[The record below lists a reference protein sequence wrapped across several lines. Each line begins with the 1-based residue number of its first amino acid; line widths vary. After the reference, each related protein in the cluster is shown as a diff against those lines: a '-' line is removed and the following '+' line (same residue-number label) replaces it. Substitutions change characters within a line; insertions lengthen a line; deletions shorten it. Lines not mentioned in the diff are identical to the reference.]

1 MRKKKKCICRNTHIK
16 LHKYLANFTSI
27 RSHPVIHTQHNTF
40 HACVDSTCQNDNR
53 THSDH
58 QPAAV
63 LCLNSINAKYV
74 FNKTKKQ
81 YPTQKGHI
89 FYASTLI
96 WLQKKIIFI
105 NITHKIIVKHTI
117 LLWIYSMRTKYIKKA
132 KTRQIFPLEH
142 NSGWAHTIRSH
153 ATPFFIQFSQLSFIN
168 CRGCGGE
175 GGG

>member
-27 RSHPVIHTQHNTF
+27 ISHPVIHTQHNTF

-74 FNKTKKQ
+74 FNKTKKNNIQ
-81 YPTQKGHI
+81 HKKAIFSMQAPSFDYKKNI
-89 FYASTLI
+89 FYQYHAQNYSKTHYI
-96 WLQKKIIFI
+96 VMNIQYAYKI
-105 NITHKIIVKHTI
+105 H
-117 LLWIYSMRTKYIKKA
+117 
-132 KTRQIFPLEH
+132 
-142 NSGWAHTIRSH
+142 
-153 ATPFFIQFSQLSFIN
+153 
-168 CRGCGGE
+168 
-175 GGG
+175 